1 MSLSINP
8 QASLVA
14 KVSTE
19 ISAAVAE
26 AKAGAVAASN
36 QIDKLNLDETVS
48 RLGGELNSGLNGIAA
63 ATGLNTSGLAGL
75 NSTITSNLQSVT
87 GSLSTLGAI
96 GADITGGLSKLGGG
110 NLAGGLQSLAGS
122 ISKTAGMLNNILSLT
137 RGANL
142 PEGGELFK
150 KQGSALKLEPNEK
163 NDWRVKINCNWPV
176 LGKSEMFQLLESTG
190 GVVFPYTPNITV
202 STKAN
207 YTNPDIVHSNYQYQ
221 TYKNSVVD
229 DISISGEFTAETQT
243 DAAYWIAATT
253 FFKTV
258 TKMFY
263 GQGDNAGNPPVVCRL
278 TGYGSSVFPSVPVVV
293 KSFEVNLDPAVNYIN
308 CDRFKT
314 NTWVPVVSTITVVVS
329 PVYSR
334 ARSRQFSLQQY
345 ATGQTISS
353 DGIGFM

>member
-1 MSLSINP
+1 
-8 QASLVA
+8 
-14 KVSTE
+14 
-19 ISAAVAE
+19 
-26 AKAGAVAASN
+26 
-36 QIDKLNLDETVS
+36 
-48 RLGGELNSGLNGIAA
+48 
-63 ATGLNTSGLAGL
+63 
-75 NSTITSNLQSVT
+75 
-87 GSLSTLGAI
+87 
-96 GADITGGLSKLGGG
+96 
-110 NLAGGLQSLAGS
+110 
-122 ISKTAGMLNNILSLT
+122 
-137 RGANL
+137 
-142 PEGGELFK
+142 
-150 KQGSALKLEPNEK
+150 
-163 NDWRVKINCNWPV
+163 
-176 LGKSEMFQLLESTG
+176 MFQLLESTG

-202 STKAN
+202 ATRAN
-207 YTNPDIVHSNYQYQ
+207 YTNPDVVHSNYQYQ

-263 GQGDNAGNPPVVCRL
+263 GQGENAGNPPIICRL

-314 NTWVPVVSTITVVVS
+314 NTWVPVVSTIAVTVS
-329 PVYSR
+329 PIYSR